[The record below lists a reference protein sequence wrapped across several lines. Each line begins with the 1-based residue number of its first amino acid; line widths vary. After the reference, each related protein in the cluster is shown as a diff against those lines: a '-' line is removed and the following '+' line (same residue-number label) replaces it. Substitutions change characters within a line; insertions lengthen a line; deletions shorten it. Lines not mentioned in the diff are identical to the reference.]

1 VDEVIEEA
9 VITCAAEQLA
19 CGQVRVSNELR
30 KRGLFV
36 SPSGVRSIWLRNDLA
51 NFKQRLKT
59 LEQQVNEKGIILTD
73 AQMVALEKKRYDD
86 EVHGEIETAHL
97 GYLESQ
103 DAFYV
108 GYLKGV
114 GRVYQQ
120 TFMDTYSKVKG
131 GLREIIHEQDTR
143 YRGRFTE

>member
-1 VDEVIEEA
+1 
-9 VITCAAEQLA
+9 
-19 CGQVRVSNELR
+19 
-30 KRGLFV
+30 
-36 SPSGVRSIWLRNDLA
+36 
-51 NFKQRLKT
+51 
-59 LEQQVNEKGIILTD
+59 
-73 AQMVALEKKRYDD
+73 MVALEKKRYDD

-120 TFMDTYSKVKG
+120 TFMDTYSKVACAKLYTSKLPILG
-131 GLREIIHEQDTR
+131 ILTDLGAEYCGKVESHDYQLYLVLNTI
-143 YRGRFTE
+143 